1 MGCKAAISNH
11 ELNASAFK
19 KAWLMWSG
27 LLFTALLGM
36 SFGVCSLLAS
46 ERMELIVP
54 SAAILVVSV
63 LRLKT
68 TTPYKDDAERRYML
82 MVVAGIVCTAIVIAI
97 ELIGLLLNMG
107 MQYSEA
113 LNRIVLLFLP
123 LLCPSFVITVCFWI
137 KCAIGL
143 RSGES
148 AVLQC
153 DKWLPIVS
161 AAMCFLWLLGM
172 IYQYFAISPVSTT
185 HTFHYPSCAA
195 IGCAAIWYVKDH
207 LDGCASLGLPRVNDN
222 SNKVCSSEKG
232 VGAALFCNENKAILL
247 RSLEKTR
254 LSDRELLVLAL
265 TLEGKTGKEIAQDI
279 KVSTPTVGSYRSRG
293 YEKIG
298 VSNKKELFR
307 LVEEAEKSDLDE
319 VAGGKTIESSDAAM
333 PSLSEGHERA
343 IGKVGVTASIAM
355 VIVIVIMISMLLFDP
370 LNELLQSR
378 YDTMVLV
385 EYGPSIKAILS
396 GLLLTSGFALIFT
409 SGQPANAS
417 DLFRREML
425 PSSFERY
432 VICLGVVCS
441 SALVFASSYPYA
453 IGRFF
458 GSIGMVSSCAYM
470 GAHVARTE
478 KKGCS
483 KLFASILMGYKA
495 ISAMCPELIVLAGTS
510 AVTIDSV
517 VAYGFSI
524 WMGWPL
530 ARGVSELMFPLCMA
544 SVLALASMA
553 LINLMEHMPCVS
565 LSLDERARAESYLA
579 GRGLTDLQIKVLLLS
594 LQGLSIPTICSRLH
608 IAPGTVGSYRSRA
621 YSILG
626 VRTLKEAGDLIRRET
641 RSRS

>member
-36 SFGVCSLLAS
+36 SFGVCSLLVS

-68 TTPYKDDAERRYML
+68 ATPYKDEAERRYML

-97 ELIGLLLNMG
+97 ELIGLLLYMG

-123 LLCPSFVITVCFWI
+123 LLCPSFVITVCLWI
-137 KCAIGL
+137 NCAIGL
-143 RSGES
+143 RNVES
-148 AVLQC
+148 AALQC
-153 DKWLPIVS
+153 HKWLPIVS
-161 AAMCFLWLLGM
+161 AATCFLWLLGM

-185 HTFHYPSCAA
+185 HAFHYPLCAA
-195 IGCAAIWYVKDH
+195 MGCAAIWYVKDY
-207 LDGCASLGLPRVNDN
+207 LNRCVSLGLPRVDDN

-232 VGAALFCNENKAILL
+232 VGAALTYNEKTILL

-298 VSNKKELFR
+298 VSNKKGLFR
-307 LVEEAEKSDLDE
+307 LVEEVEKDNLDE
-319 VAGGKTIESSDAAM
+319 AAGGKTIENSDAAT
-333 PSLSEGHERA
+333 SLSSEGHEGA
-343 IGKVGVTASIAM
+343 IGKVSVTASIAM
-355 VIVIVIMISMLLFDP
+355 IIVIVIMISVLLFDP

-378 YDTMVLV
+378 YDTMALV
-385 EYGPSIKAILS
+385 EYGPSVKAILS
-396 GLLLTSGFALIFT
+396 GLLLTSGFALIVT
-409 SGQPANAS
+409 SGQPAYAS

-425 PSSFERY
+425 RSSFERY
-432 VICLGVVCS
+432 VICLGVACS
-441 SALVFASSYPYA
+441 SALVFASSYPNA

-458 GSIGMVSSCAYM
+458 GSIGLLSSCAYM
-470 GAHVARTE
+470 GAHIARTE

-495 ISAMCPELIVLAGTS
+495 VSAICPELIVLAGAS
-510 AVTIDSV
+510 AMTIDSV

-530 ARGVSELMFPLCMA
+530 ARGVSELMFPFCMA
-544 SVLALASMA
+544 SVLALVSMA

-594 LQGLSIPTICSRLH
+594 LQGLSIPTICSRLY